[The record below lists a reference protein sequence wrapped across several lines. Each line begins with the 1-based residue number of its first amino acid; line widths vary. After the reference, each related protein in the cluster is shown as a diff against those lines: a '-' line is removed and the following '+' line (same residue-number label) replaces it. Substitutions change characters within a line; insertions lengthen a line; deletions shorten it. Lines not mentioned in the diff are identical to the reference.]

1 MACCAFAVFVLM
13 QVAAPF
19 VWLRERI
26 FGRRVA
32 AANVA
37 VNWTFAEAGVAPR
50 SSGVRVA
57 GLRKGFVIALA
68 FELVV
73 LAGAVQLTVRTD
85 TSAEASV
92 WAEALHD
99 SWCRAS
105 VRG

>member
-26 FGRRVA
+26 FGRRAVA
-32 AANVA
+32 ANTA
-37 VNWTFAEAGVAPR
+37 VTWTFAEAGVAPP
-50 SSGVRVA
+50 SSA
-57 GLRKGFVIALA
+57 GRIAWLRKGFVIALA

-73 LAGAVQLTVRTD
+73 LAGAVQLAMRAD
-85 TSAEASV
+85 TSAEAWA

-99 SWCRAS
+99 SWCRVT